1 MKVVVTGAAGYIGTL
16 LLRALVKKAELVD
29 RTGRMRPID
38 EIVMFDVNFPADDPL
53 PAASAGLKI
62 RRVTGSVADAALL
75 KETIRGDAVSVFH
88 LAAVLT
94 GVTERDLPTALQVNV
109 DGTRNVLTALAGCG
123 EGSRLV
129 TTSSVTVFTRDAAD
143 SPVTDNAAA
152 RSSSV
157 YGTTKIISEQLVS
170 AFRIAGQV
178 DGRCARLSTVVIRPK
193 KIGVSAG
200 ASISDVLRDVALGRS
215 CDILVEPDTKS
226 ALIDYDSCVNGLI
239 RLHEV
244 DGAALEGNPIVNF
257 PGVSASIA
265 EMEKAAQESARRH
278 GRAPGQT
285 RRVRNEF
292 AQKTID
298 AWPTVVDGSR
308 AEKLGITCRQSLAD
322 ICDSFLRDY
331 ETFWS
336 PRIAG

>member
-1 MKVVVTGAAGYIGTL
+1 MKVIVTGGAGYIGTL

-38 EIVMFDVNFPADDPL
+38 EIVMFDVNFPADEPV
-53 PAASAGLKI
+53 PASSAGPKI
-62 RRVTGSVADAALL
+62 RRVTGSVVDAALL
-75 KETIRGDAVSVFH
+75 KETVKGDAVSVFH

-94 GVTERDLPTALQVNV
+94 GVTERDLTTALQVNV
-109 DGTRNVLTALAGCG
+109 DGTRNVLAALAECG

-170 AFRIAGQV
+170 AFRIAGRV

-200 ASISDVLRDVALGRS
+200 ASISDVLRDVALGRP
-215 CDILVEPDTKS
+215 CDILVEPSTRS
-226 ALIDYDSCVNGLI
+226 GLIDYDSCVNGLI
-239 RLHEV
+239 RLHEL
-244 DGAALEGNPIVNF
+244 DAAALEGNPIVNF
-257 PGVSASIA
+257 PALSASID
-265 EMEKAAQESARRH
+265 EMEKAAQESARRR
-278 GRAPGQT
+278 GRTPGPT
-285 RRVRNEF
+285 RKTHNDF

-298 AWPTVVDGSR
+298 AWPTVIDGSR
-308 AEKLGITCRQSLAD
+308 AENLGITCRQSLAD
-322 ICDSFLRDY
+322 ICDNFLHDY

-336 PRIAG
+336 ARVSA